1 MWGALQFWAHL
12 AMKARLLLNLAL
24 QLLRH
29 RQCVLQVVAHASRLR
44 LVYMQRVHWQDDAHL
59 FCSAAVRGR
68 QRLLGRGAEQKEH
81 TLRKRGWLLRASAHR
96 SRVFGRASAASAHR
110 IVRGR
115 MHRRR
120 RLLGAQR
127 RNAVPLRSASQ

>member
-59 FCSAAVRGR
+59 FCSAAVRG
-68 QRLLGRGAEQKEH
+68 AA
-81 TLRKRGWLLRASAHR
+81 TLAR
-96 SRVFGRASAASAHR
+96 SRAPSKKSTRSESGDGFCA
-110 IVRGR
+110 
-115 MHRRR
+115 
-120 RLLGAQR
+120 
-127 RNAVPLRSASQ
+127 PLRIGVVFSAVHRLQARIG

>member
-81 TLRKRGWLLRASAHR
+81 TLRKAGMAFARLCASESRFRPRIGCKRA
-96 SRVFGRASAASAHR
+96 
-110 IVRGR
+110 
-115 MHRRR
+115 
-120 RLLGAQR
+120 
-127 RNAVPLRSASQ
+127 

>member
-68 QRLLGRGAEQKEH
+68 QRLLGRGRRAKRAHAQKSGDGFCAS
-81 TLRKRGWLLRASAHR
+81 LRIGVAFSATHR
-96 SRVFGRASAASAHR
+96 LQAR
-110 IVRGR
+110 IG
-115 MHRRR
+115 
-120 RLLGAQR
+120 
-127 RNAVPLRSASQ
+127 